1 MPVIGK
7 NMIFW
12 FYEYAEHIESK
23 TKTVEQLRDIL
34 FISFVI
40 ASGEAI
46 IFYFEWIL

>member
-7 NMIFW
+7 NMISW
-12 FYEYAEHIESK
+12 FYAY
-23 TKTVEQLRDIL
+23 VEQLGDIL